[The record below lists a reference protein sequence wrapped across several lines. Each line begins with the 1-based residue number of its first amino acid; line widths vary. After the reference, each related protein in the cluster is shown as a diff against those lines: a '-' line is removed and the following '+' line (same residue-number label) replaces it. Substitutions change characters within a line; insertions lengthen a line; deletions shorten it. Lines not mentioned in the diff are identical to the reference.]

1 MKKIF
6 LFAILSVFVACSQ
19 DDNTDDVA
27 RQENGILMTAYDF
40 TADNTTRTALSLNE
54 QKGLAF
60 SWSEGD
66 KVGVFSS
73 VQDQQVPLEMT
84 GGNDT
89 QTASFRSDGYQ
100 LSPTSSYVAYYPLV
114 DVATAKPKI
123 AVDYTGQ
130 QQTGDNS
137 YAHLPAYD
145 YMVSDKVTPGS
156 INNAH
161 FTFQHVGCILRLCI
175 EMPRAGRWSEV
186 SLEAEGTPFT
196 TKATLDL
203 FGTTLITD
211 AEKSASVKLS
221 LTDVSTQ
228 SAGDMITAWLMLM
241 PADLSNS
248 NLTVRVKASDSGED
262 AIFTIDKGKNFMSGK
277 AYSITIKD
285 ELKAID
291 LGLPSG
297 TLWASTNI
305 GANQPYE
312 SGNYY
317 GWGDV
322 TGNKTVN
329 SALQYGPPTY
339 TGAQSSTES
348 TYGTKYY
355 WQCVTQSQYS
365 SYDIAA
371 YQLGDKWTMPTP
383 EQVKELIEETDYEI
397 TYLKNVRG
405 FKFTN
410 KTNADKWIFIPCAG
424 YKLAGKINENGFL
437 YAWTSE
443 IHWYQERLVGGYYNQ
458 YNYVKRG
465 IALTDYYD
473 GGSDVTY
480 GIFNPAYGFP
490 VRPVLK

>member
-19 DDNTDDVA
+19 DDNTDDAA

-40 TADNTTRTALSLNE
+40 TADNTTRTALSLDE

-73 VQDQQVPLEMT
+73 VQNQQVPLEMT

-114 DVATAKPKI
+114 DVATAEPKI

-145 YMVSDKVTPGS
+145 YMVSDKVTPGG

-297 TLWASTNI
+297 TLWGDRNMGAISAYDYGDLYGFGATSPELTSTNI
-305 GANQPYE
+305 RDYFYQDTDWSYAYPQTNVPDFRE
-312 SGNYY
+312 R
-317 GWGDV
+317 GDWWSIQGSSFDV
-322 TGNKTVN
+322 ATVN
-329 SALQYGPPTY
+329 LGTEWHIPNPDQFYELMNYCTAKSVELPGGIKAVRFTSTRNGNHIDIPLAGYRSGTSIRSRNEIGRFWLTFYNANYLNRGERKAYFADMVYQNKVDPDF
-339 TGAQSSTES
+339 SSTS
-348 TYGTKYY
+348 T
-355 WQCVTQSQYS
+355 
-365 SYDIAA
+365 
-371 YQLGDKWTMPTP
+371 
-383 EQVKELIEETDYEI
+383 
-397 TYLKNVRG
+397 TY
-405 FKFTN
+405 
-410 KTNADKWIFIPCAG
+410 AG
-424 YKLAGKINENGFL
+424 LSI
-437 YAWTSE
+437 
-443 IHWYQERLVGGYYNQ
+443 
-458 YNYVKRG
+458 
-465 IALTDYYD
+465 
-473 GGSDVTY
+473 
-480 GIFNPAYGFP
+480 
-490 VRPVLK
+490 RPVKDK